1 MTFATVWK
9 RLWEA
14 LLGRATSQPAAVSRG
29 VSGDANE
36 AAAYGVQVTSAT
48 PAAGASYWKAVRV
61 RHLAPHEN
69 NGRQNLYVNIND
81 EAGARI
87 YGAQARIGWSGG
99 FQVVTVDKPTSE
111 PGTNLPM
118 WPGQV
123 CDVIALG
130 VPGLELAS
138 DKVTGLHTDHPDEAT
153 GNTRFHHSFEV
164 TFQRVTAAV
173 PMPVNAS
180 GVQGRVTNGAGRS
193 IVLQREGATVA
204 TTVLAADGSFSFSAL
219 AAGVYRLSVAGTAV
233 TSADIVLDGQNS
245 VTVNLAVPET
255 PAPAPANVSVVQGR
269 VTNGAGRSIVLL
281 CEGATVATTA
291 LAADDSFAFR
301 ALAAGLYQVSVAG
314 TAVTSAEI
322 LLDGQNSVTVN
333 LAVPEMP
340 APAEKPLPHYV
351 LLAPVNTPAGRVN
364 WQLAV
369 AYVQTF
375 GLTVGF
381 DKAQARQAARVT
393 LIGSGA
399 EAIPAAVAQELEAA
413 GCQVAR
419 IDGDS
424 YAIEAE
430 LARRIA
436 AGQA

>member
-1 MTFATVWK
+1 MTLAIFWK
-9 RLWEA
+9 RLWDW
-14 LLGRATSQPAAVSRG
+14 LLGRTTSQATAVSR
-29 VSGDANE
+29 SISSDANE
-36 AAAYGVQVTSAT
+36 AAAYGVQVTAAT
-48 PAAGASYWKAVRV
+48 PAAGASYWTAVRV
-61 RHLAPHEN
+61 RHLSPQEN

-81 EAGARI
+81 ETGARI

-123 CDVIALG
+123 CDVVALG
-130 VPGLELAS
+130 VPGQELAS
-138 DKVTGLHTDHPDEAT
+138 DRVIGLHTDHPDEAA

-164 TFQRVTAAV
+164 TFQRATAAA
-173 PMPVNAS
+173 PAPVNAS
-180 GVQGRVTNGAGRS
+180 IVQGRVTNGAGRS
-193 IVLQREGATVA
+193 LVLQRAGATVA
-204 TTVLAADGSFSFSAL
+204 TTIVAADGSFAFNAL
-219 AAGVYRLSVAGTAV
+219 AAGVYRLSVTGEV

-245 VTVNLAVPET
+245 VTVNLTVPET
-255 PAPAPANVSVVQGR
+255 PAPANASEVQGR
-269 VTNGAGRSIVLL
+269 VTNGAGRAIVLL
-281 CEGATVATTA
+281 CEGATVATTTPA
-291 LAADDSFAFR
+291 VDGSFAFK

-314 TAVTSAEI
+314 TEVTSAEI

-333 LAVPEMP
+333 LTVPETP
-340 APAEKPLPHYV
+340 APAEKLLPHYV
-351 LLAPVNTPAGRVN
+351 LLAPANTPAGRVN

-369 AYVQTF
+369 IYVQAF

-399 EAIPAAVAQELEAA
+399 EAVSAAVAQELTAA
-413 GCQVAR
+413 GCQVER
-419 IDGDS
+419 ISGDS

>member
-61 RHLAPHEN
+61 RHLAPQEN

-164 TFQRVTAAV
+164 IFQRATAAV

-233 TSADIVLDGQNS
+233 TSAEILLDGQNS

-255 PAPAPANVSVVQGR
+255 PAPA
-269 VTNGAGRSIVLL
+269 
-281 CEGATVATTA
+281 
-291 LAADDSFAFR
+291 
-301 ALAAGLYQVSVAG
+301 
-314 TAVTSAEI
+314 
-322 LLDGQNSVTVN
+322 
-333 LAVPEMP
+333 
-340 APAEKPLPHYV
+340 EKPLSHYV

-364 WQLAV
+364 WQLAI

-381 DKAQARQAARVT
+381 DKAQARQAVRVT
-393 LIGSGA
+393 LIGSDA
-399 EAIPAAVAQELEAA
+399 EAVPAAVAQELEAA